1 MQSVLHYFYMAMK
14 KEKIVAGNPLVYVTR
29 DIERALGQK
38 PTGSYFILANRTPY
52 TESVRAKHPDNI
64 FLIENKNKNGDVS
77 DGLLDTFDVLKA
89 GEKIIEKI
97 AAKNSSGEKNVVDI
111 LVFKNTSRIEE
122 FCAQKKWHLLNPP
135 AALAE
140 KIENKI
146 TQEKTVGKAAAHFP
160 PHFTAK
166 VSDILLKNSD
176 VSAPFMLQ
184 WAHAHT
190 GEGTIFISADKNGE
204 KILAALHEK
213 FPNREARVTNY
224 VNGPIFTAN
233 VCVMPAGASA
243 GKNGILI
250 GNISTQITGMLPFT
264 DNPWTTVGNDWSL
277 PHGILDENRLARFN
291 EIACEVGEELQKKGW
306 RGLFG
311 IDCIYDIERD
321 NLHLIEV
328 NARQPASTTYESQL
342 QENIRELAPDHFKNC
357 ATIFEAHIAALRDTK
372 TSDKSAGLIEINDG
386 AQIILRIPTIAE
398 LRKTNEEIAEISA
411 ELRVQKYIVIEYLN
425 TKSGSDLLRIQSD
438 RGIMESQNKF
448 NARGKEILEIVT
460 GVEEKHDIM

>member
-1 MQSVLHYFYMAMK
+1 
-14 KEKIVAGNPLVYVTR
+14 
-29 DIERALGQK
+29 
-38 PTGSYFILANRTPY
+38 
-52 TESVRAKHPDNI
+52 
-64 FLIENKNKNGDVS
+64 
-77 DGLLDTFDVLKA
+77 
-89 GEKIIEKI
+89 
-97 AAKNSSGEKNVVDI
+97 
-111 LVFKNTSRIEE
+111 
-122 FCAQKKWHLLNPP
+122 
-135 AALAE
+135 
-140 KIENKI
+140 
-146 TQEKTVGKAAAHFP
+146 
-160 PHFTAK
+160 
-166 VSDILLKNSD
+166 
-176 VSAPFMLQ
+176 
-184 WAHAHT
+184 
-190 GEGTIFISADKNGE
+190 
-204 KILAALHEK
+204 
-213 FPNREARVTNY
+213 
-224 VNGPIFTAN
+224 
-233 VCVMPAGASA
+233 
-243 GKNGILI
+243 
-250 GNISTQITGMLPFT
+250 
-264 DNPWTTVGNDWSL
+264 
-277 PHGILDENRLARFN
+277 LDENRLARFN